1 MVKRIMTFLGSILIL
16 LVAIYV
22 VLLILFQQP
31 DKTVAELAPLWA
43 PAPSEFIE
51 LDGMQI
57 HLRDEGP
64 KDDPFPIVLL
74 HGTSASLHTWEGWTQ
89 ALKSQRR
96 VIRFDLPG
104 FGLTGPNPEND
115 YSIERYSK
123 TVIDVMDSLGV
134 DRFVLA
140 GNSLGGYISWA
151 TAVFYP
157 QRVEKL
163 VLVDASGY
171 PYQSTS
177 VPLAFTI
184 TQQPL
189 LKLLIGDMLPRSLVV
204 KSVKNVYGDPS
215 KVTPEL
221 VDRYYQLTTRT
232 GNRQAL
238 EARFEQTQP
247 SELSKRIPE
256 IKQPTLIMW
265 GQEDRLIPVELGRRF
280 QEEIE
285 NSELVIFATLGHVPH
300 EEDPESTVKSVI
312 DFLQQ

>member
-1 MVKRIMTFLGSILIL
+1 MIKRLATLLGSLLLL
-16 LVAIYV
+16 LVAIYA
-22 VLLILFQQP
+22 VLFILFQQP
-31 DKTVAELAPLWA
+31 DRSVAELAPKWA
-43 PAPSEFIE
+43 PAPSQFIDV
-51 LDGMQI
+51 DGMQI

-64 KDDPFPIVLL
+64 KNDPLPIVLL

-89 ALKSQRR
+89 TLKSQRR

-104 FGLTGPNPEND
+104 FGLTGPNPQND
-115 YSIERYSK
+115 YSIEQYSR
-123 TVIDVMDSLGV
+123 TVIDVMDNLGV
-134 DRFVLA
+134 ERFVLA

-151 TAVFYP
+151 TAVIYP

-163 VLVDASGY
+163 ILVDASGY

-184 TQQPL
+184 SQKPL
-189 LKLLIGDMLPRSLVV
+189 LKFLIGDMLPRSLVV
-204 KSVKNVYGDPS
+204 KSVKNVYGDPR

-221 VDRYYQLTTRT
+221 VDRYYQLTTRE

-238 EARFEQTQP
+238 EARFAQTQ
-247 SELSKRIPE
+247 SNDLINRIPE
-256 IKQPTLIMW
+256 IKQPTLIIW
-265 GQEDRLIPVELGRRF
+265 GQEDRLIPVNLGRRF

-300 EEDPESTVKSVI
+300 EEDPDSTVNSVI
-312 DFLQQ
+312 DFLQP

>member
-1 MVKRIMTFLGSILIL
+1 MIKRLATLLGSLFLL

-22 VLLILFQQP
+22 VLFILFQQP
-31 DKTVAELAPLWA
+31 DKTVAELAPTWA
-43 PAPSEFIE
+43 PAPSQFI
-51 LDGMQI
+51 DIGGMQI

-64 KDDPFPIVLL
+64 KNDPLPIVLL
-74 HGTSASLHTWEGWTQ
+74 HGTSSSLHTWEGWTQ
-89 ALKSQRR
+89 ALASQRR

-104 FGLTGPNPEND
+104 FGLTGPHPQND
-115 YSIERYSK
+115 YSIEQYSQ
-123 TVIDVMDSLGV
+123 TVIDIMNSLGIE
-134 DRFVLA
+134 RFVLA

-163 VLVDASGY
+163 ILVDASGY
-171 PYQSTS
+171 PYQSAS

-184 TQQPL
+184 SQQPL
-189 LKLLIGDMLPRSLVV
+189 LKLLVGDMLPRSLVV

-221 VDRYYQLTTRT
+221 VERYYQLTTRE

-238 EARFEQTQP
+238 AARFAQTQP
-247 SELSKRIPE
+247 SELINRISE

-265 GQEDRLIPVELGRRF
+265 GQEDRLIPVDLGRRF

-312 DFLQQ
+312 DFLQP

>member
-1 MVKRIMTFLGSILIL
+1 MIKRLATLLGSLLLL
-16 LVAIYV
+16 LVAIYA
-22 VLLILFQQP
+22 VLFILFQQP
-31 DKTVAELAPLWA
+31 DRTVAELAPKWA
-43 PAPSEFIE
+43 PPPSQLIDV
-51 LDGMQI
+51 DGMQI

-64 KDDPFPIVLL
+64 KNDPLPIVLL
-74 HGTSASLHTWEGWTQ
+74 HGTSASLHTWEGWAQT
-89 ALKSQRR
+89 LKSQRR

-104 FGLTGPNPEND
+104 FGLTGPNPQND
-115 YSIERYSK
+115 YSIEQYSQ
-123 TVIDVMDSLGV
+123 TVIDVMDNLGV
-134 DRFVLA
+134 ERFVLA

-163 VLVDASGY
+163 ILVDASGY

-184 TQQPL
+184 SQKPL
-189 LKLLIGDMLPRSLVV
+189 LKFLIGDMLPRSLVV
-204 KSVKNVYGDPS
+204 KSVKNVYGDPR

-221 VDRYYQLTTRT
+221 VDRYYQLTTRE

-238 EARFEQTQP
+238 EARFAQTQP
-247 SELSKRIPE
+247 NDLINRIPE
-256 IKQPTLIMW
+256 IKQPTLIIW
-265 GQEDRLIPVELGRRF
+265 GQEDRLIPVDLGRRF

-300 EEDPESTVKSVI
+300 EEDPDSTVKSVI
-312 DFLQQ
+312 DFLQP

>member
-1 MVKRIMTFLGSILIL
+1 MIKRLATLLGSLFLL

-22 VLLILFQQP
+22 VLFILFQQP
-31 DKTVAELAPLWA
+31 DKTVAELAPTWA
-43 PAPSEFIE
+43 PAPSQFI
-51 LDGMQI
+51 DIGGMQI

-64 KDDPFPIVLL
+64 KNDPLPIVLL
-74 HGTSASLHTWEGWTQ
+74 HGTSSSLHTWEGWTQ
-89 ALKSQRR
+89 ALASQRR

-104 FGLTGPNPEND
+104 FGLTGPHAQND
-115 YSIERYSK
+115 YSIEQYSQ
-123 TVIDVMDSLGV
+123 TVIDIMDSLGIE
-134 DRFVLA
+134 RFVLA

-163 VLVDASGY
+163 ILVDASGY
-171 PYQSTS
+171 PYQSAS

-184 TQQPL
+184 SQQPL
-189 LKLLIGDMLPRSLVV
+189 LKLLVGDMLPRSLVV

-221 VDRYYQLTTRT
+221 VERYYQLTTRE

-238 EARFEQTQP
+238 AARFAQTQP
-247 SELSKRIPE
+247 SELINRISE

-265 GQEDRLIPVELGRRF
+265 GQEDRLIPVDLGRRF

-312 DFLQQ
+312 DFLQP